1 MKQPSVNCINIIK
14 KCEGL
19 ELKPYLCPAG
29 VPTIG
34 YGSTRYENGE
44 RIKLTDAPITEER
57 ANALLLNT
65 LKEYGDAVN
74 RYVKVDINQNKFD
87 ALVDFAYNAGIGSLQ
102 TSTLLKL
109 LNKGDTYGA
118 SLEFKKWVHAGG
130 KVLTGL
136 VKRRKL
142 EEELFN
148 A

>member
-65 LKEYGDAVN
+65 LK
-74 RYVKVDINQNKFD
+74 
-87 ALVDFAYNAGIGSLQ
+87 
-102 TSTLLKL
+102 
-109 LNKGDTYGA
+109 
-118 SLEFKKWVHAGG
+118 
-130 KVLTGL
+130 
-136 VKRRKL
+136 
-142 EEELFN
+142 
-148 A
+148 